1 MRASMEIAIHDSRD
15 YLVSAH
21 LYRDGSS
28 NNNLFLQIKKVVG
41 GETARERILVARKRR
56 GFDID
61 AVLENV
67 ETRGGR
73 LILQRRGRK
82 VAARLQLN
90 GWTPKDGAPLSYTTD
105 ELLVL
110 RPKGKPALHAG
121 TWGGHYGRVGQT
133 ITYFD
138 RIEITTFE

>member
-1 MRASMEIAIHDSRD
+1 ME
-15 YLVSAH
+15 
-21 LYRDGSS
+21 
-28 NNNLFLQIKKVVG
+28 
-41 GETARERILVARKRR
+41 E
-56 GFDID
+56 
-61 AVLENV
+61 VLANV
-67 ETRGGR
+67 ESKGGR

-82 VAARLQLN
+82 FSARVELN
-90 GWTPKDGAPLSYTTD
+90 GWTPNEKAPSTFTTD

-110 RPKGKPALHAG
+110 RLKGKPALHAG